1 MSMWR
6 WRNIRPANI
15 LKDHRDLFER
25 YGEMVVGLVLAGG
38 YNPAAED
45 LRGLYSSDELKKSA
59 GDWLQERGDAHE
71 RRENRLETIEV
82 AILLFLIL
90 SVLLELIAI
99 ILPAAE

>member
-6 WRNIRPANI
+6 WRKIRPANI
-15 LKDHRDLFER
+15 SKDHRDLFES
-25 YGEMVVGLVLAGG
+25 YGEAVVGLVLASG
-38 YNPAAED
+38 YSPRNED
-45 LRGLYSSDELKKSA
+45 LQRIYQDPAVYRSA
-59 GDWLQERGDAHE
+59 THWLTERGDAHE
-71 RRENRLETIEV
+71 RREDRLETIEV

>member
-1 MSMWR
+1 
-6 WRNIRPANI
+6 

-25 YGEMVVGLVLAGG
+25 YGEVVVGLVLAGG

-45 LRGLYSSDELKKSA
+45 LRGLYSSGELKKSA

-82 AILLFLIL
+82 AILLFFNPERASRTYRDNLARRRV
-90 SVLLELIAI
+90 S
-99 ILPAAE
+99 